1 MLWTSA
7 NIFNNC
13 CNISSSI
20 QRKINRH
27 IPSILSM
34 INFIFRIFKK
44 IFRNTFT
51 FFDRIL
57 NEEPK
62 KLMIVCWN
70 SPILCFNNK
79 QFLNEVKGKFPD
91 KKGNNHFELST
102 LATDNKI
109 INRNQCS
116 RRKSSFLG
124 ENVFCGFCWCFA
136 HRFIWEGDF
145 LHYLYSLSPELW
157 KCADGL
163 ILSALLS
170 VTIFIFSMMLTFC
183 NTEHFISLLVVV

>member
-1 MLWTSA
+1 
-7 NIFNNC
+7 
-13 CNISSSI
+13 
-20 QRKINRH
+20 
-27 IPSILSM
+27 
-34 INFIFRIFKK
+34 
-44 IFRNTFT
+44 
-51 FFDRIL
+51 
-57 NEEPK
+57 
-62 KLMIVCWN
+62 MIVCWN

-116 RRKSSFLG
+116 RQKSSFLG

-157 KCADGL
+157 KSADGFDIVSTFVSHNIYFL
-163 ILSALLS
+163 YDANILQYGAFYKPISCSIKSDDKVLPPLMKQAPRTRSCVLF
-170 VTIFIFSMMLTFC
+170 FI
-183 NTEHFISLLVVV
+183 